1 MRVEITLDLPTNT
14 VDDVLPVVVKVL
26 EALSSVQLETRE
38 IEVRTEVN

>member
-14 VDDVLPVVVKVL
+14 VAEVLPVVVKVL

-38 IEVRTEVN
+38 IEVRAEVN